1 MSIANIF
8 AEDGGAGRIDQLFTY
23 MVHGTYRRVEH
34 LSVGTVVSLLV
45 EANPLRYTSSFDSNM
60 HVRLYGPQQPHVHSR
75 LVRCVCP
82 AVSMILYSFST
93 FHIYHRNRGLV
104 ILKR

>member
-1 MSIANIF
+1 
-8 AEDGGAGRIDQLFTY
+8 

-60 HVRLYGPQQPHVHSR
+60 HVRLYGRNSR
-75 LVRCVCP
+75 TCI
-82 AVSMILYSFST
+82 AVWSVVFVLPSMILYSFST

>member
-1 MSIANIF
+1 M
-8 AEDGGAGRIDQLFTY
+8 
-23 MVHGTYRRVEH
+23 
-34 LSVGTVVSLLV
+34 SVGTGVSLLV
-45 EANPLRYTSSFDSNM
+45 EANPLRHTSSFDSNM

-75 LVRCVCP
+75 LVRCVSP